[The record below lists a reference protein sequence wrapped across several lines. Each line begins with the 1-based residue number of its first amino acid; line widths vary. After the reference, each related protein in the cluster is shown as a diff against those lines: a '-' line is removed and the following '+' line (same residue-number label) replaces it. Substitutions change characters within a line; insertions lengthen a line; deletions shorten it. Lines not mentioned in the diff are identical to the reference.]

1 MRESKTLEFKSRI
14 SNTFLKT
21 ISAFA
26 NYSGGSVIFGVNDD
40 GTVCGLNNPEQACL
54 DIEKRYDS
62 PSADVC
68 TQCTAE

>member
-40 GTVCGLNNPEQACL
+40 GTVCGLKNPEQACL
-54 DIEKRYDS
+54 DIENKINDTIH
-62 PSADVC
+62 P
-68 TQCTAE
+68 